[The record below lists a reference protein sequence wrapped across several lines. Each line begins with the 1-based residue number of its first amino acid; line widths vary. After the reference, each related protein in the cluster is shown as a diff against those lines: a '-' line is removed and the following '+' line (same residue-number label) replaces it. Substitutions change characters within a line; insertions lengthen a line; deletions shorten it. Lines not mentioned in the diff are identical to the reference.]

1 MGSFTGITTA
11 TSALVSVTRLLDVTN
26 HNVANSATPGF
37 SRQRADLQQQVALGR
52 GIGVEMIGTDRLR
65 NKYLDNEFRHLAAQ
79 DAGWEVRRDGLDRVE
94 RAVGVA
100 GQGGVADALGE
111 FYDALAQLADNPDSM
126 PHRAGVR
133 AAAQTLTDLLRQAAS
148 SLDEA
153 VATASDQLTDEVATI
168 DPLAE
173 QIEEVN
179 IRIGIARRAG
189 ANTADLEDIRDSLID
204 ELAAQGPVTTATDSW
219 GRMTVTFGTQ
229 TLVDATTGV
238 VGPFTVTAG
247 GTFQINGAA
256 TTLSSGRLEALLAV
270 RDTIVGGATGER
282 ARLDQFAQALISRTN
297 AVHATGFG
305 LDGVNGRN
313 LLAGTGAADINV
325 DATVLASL
333 DAIATAAS
341 VAELPGGATAGRA
354 LVATRDAT
362 GLLFGATQSLEEG
375 WQMFS
380 TELGAQTKR
389 AQDMARVNATSLRA
403 VDNRRTEASGVN
415 VDEEI
420 AQMLRYRKTY
430 DAAATMINVMD
441 GLIGRL
447 IDVVR

>member
-65 NKYLDNEFRHLAAQ
+65 NRYLDNEYRNLAANG
-79 DAGWEVRRDGLDRVE
+79 ASWSVRQDGLDRVE

-100 GQGGVADALGE
+100 GSGGIADAMGE
-111 FYDALAQLADNPDSM
+111 FYDALSQLADNPDSM

-133 AAAQTLTDLLRQAAS
+133 AAAQALTDLIRQAAD

-153 VATASDQLTDEVATI
+153 VVTAGEQLADEVTTV

-189 ANTADLEDIRDSLID
+189 ASTADLEDIRDVLVD
-204 ELAAQGPVTTATDSW
+204 QLAELGKVTTTTDSW

-229 TLVDATTGV
+229 TLVDATAGV
-238 VGPFTVTAG
+238 AGAFTVSAG
-247 GTFQINGAA
+247 GVFSIGATA
-256 TTLSSGRLEALLAV
+256 TTLATGRLEGLLAV
-270 RDTIVGGATGER
+270 RDSVIGGASGQR
-282 ARLDQFAQALISRTN
+282 ARLDEFATALIGRLNT
-297 AVHATGFG
+297 VHTAGFG
-305 LDGVNGRN
+305 LDGATGRN
-313 LLAGTGAADINV
+313 LLSGTGAADIAV

-333 DAIATAAS
+333 DAIATAS
-341 VAELPGGATAGRA
+341 SLAELPGGATAARS

-362 GLLFGATQSLEEG
+362 GLLFGNTQSLEKG
-375 WQMFS
+375 WQMFA

-389 AQDMARVNATSLRA
+389 ARDMARVHTTSLTA
-403 VDNRRTEASGVN
+403 VDNRRSEASGVN

-420 AQMLRYRKTY
+420 AQMLRYKKTY